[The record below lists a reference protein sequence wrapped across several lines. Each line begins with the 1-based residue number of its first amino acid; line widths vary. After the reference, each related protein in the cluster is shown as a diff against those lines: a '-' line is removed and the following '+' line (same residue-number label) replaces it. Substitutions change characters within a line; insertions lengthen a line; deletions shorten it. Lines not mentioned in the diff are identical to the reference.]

1 MASPTSDSN
10 SNLLHLDRISL
21 DYGRVRALSDVTLS
35 FNRAEVHAIVGE
47 HGAGK
52 SSLARLISGLKNPKS
67 GDIYF
72 EGKPYTQLNPK
83 LALKLG
89 ISMVHQQV
97 HLNEY
102 FTLAENLFF
111 PGKRIGNVVWHSKKR
126 MNKEAE
132 ALLKKYNIDL
142 DPTMLLKQLN
152 LADQTLVDIL
162 KSMSKKPKVLI
173 LDEAIE
179 RLSTNVMHSIIKKL
193 IRMKQEGLSI
203 IFITHR
209 IDDIYDFADKVT
221 IIKGGRIL
229 LTDHVRNIDKIYLIK
244 MAYTQISIDDYGD
257 DISHQF
263 HHFLKFNEAILK
275 KLPINLIV
283 TDSENRIKMVN
294 DYCME
299 YFHLDSTFYTNYPLE
314 SLFSSDNEYFL
325 SLVKNA
331 INSNEIN
338 TYYRVPLNVDNI
350 KKISNLKTLPIF
362 DGETRIGNI
371 IIIEDITEYDHLQ
384 NQLIL
389 SEKLASVGLLAAGVA
404 HEINNPLEIIYNH
417 LSFIKFKVADPE
429 ITDALK
435 CIHNEITFITN
446 IVSNLHSFSDN
457 KRLTL
462 EDIEL
467 NSLIQDMLTLIKHNA
482 IKKNIG
488 IDFKPFHKDI
498 VIYANRNEIKQVI
511 LNLLKNSFEAMLD
524 KGQIDIE
531 TDMVHGEGSE
541 WVQITFVDNGPG
553 IRVDNPDDIF
563 LPFYSTKKENN
574 SNLGLGLSVSYGIIK
589 KYSGEIQVRN
599 GEGLGCEFKILIP
612 RSDWDLR

>member
-1 MASPTSDSN
+1 M
-10 SNLLHLDRISL
+10 
-21 DYGRVRALSDVTLS
+21 
-35 FNRAEVHAIVGE
+35 
-47 HGAGK
+47 
-52 SSLARLISGLKNPKS
+52 
-67 GDIYF
+67 
-72 EGKPYTQLNPK
+72 
-83 LALKLG
+83 
-89 ISMVHQQV
+89 
-97 HLNEY
+97 
-102 FTLAENLFF
+102 
-111 PGKRIGNVVWHSKKR
+111 
-126 MNKEAE
+126 
-132 ALLKKYNIDL
+132 
-142 DPTMLLKQLN
+142 
-152 LADQTLVDIL
+152 
-162 KSMSKKPKVLI
+162 LI

-325 SLVKNA
+325 SLVENA

-389 SEKLASVGLLAAGVA
+389 SEKLASVGLLAA
-404 HEINNPLEIIYNH
+404 
-417 LSFIKFKVADPE
+417 
-429 ITDALK
+429 
-435 CIHNEITFITN
+435 
-446 IVSNLHSFSDN
+446 
-457 KRLTL
+457 R
-462 EDIEL
+462 
-467 NSLIQDMLTLIKHNA
+467 
-482 IKKNIG
+482 
-488 IDFKPFHKDI
+488 
-498 VIYANRNEIKQVI
+498 R
-511 LNLLKNSFEAMLD
+511 
-524 KGQIDIE
+524 
-531 TDMVHGEGSE
+531 
-541 WVQITFVDNGPG
+541 GP
-553 IRVDNPDDIF
+553 
-563 LPFYSTKKENN
+563 
-574 SNLGLGLSVSYGIIK
+574 
-589 KYSGEIQVRN
+589 
-599 GEGLGCEFKILIP
+599 
-612 RSDWDLR
+612 